1 MNIDAAEARFLD
13 ADGTVTALELVQL
26 TGLREDELN
35 ALVDSG
41 ALEAAEARPGTWTF
55 SAWSITVARDAR
67 SLRDAFDLAD
77 AHSLA
82 IVTRFSQRVAAL
94 ERELNAL
101 RSRTGET

>member
-1 MNIDAAEARFLD
+1 MNIDATEAHFLD

-26 TGLREDELN
+26 TGLREDELQ

-41 ALEAAEARPGTWTF
+41 ALEAADAQTGGWTF
-55 SAWSITVARDAR
+55 SAWSVTVARDAR
-67 SLRDAFDLAD
+67 SLRDAFDLVD

-101 RSRTGET
+101 RSRTGEV